1 MTSDYQFVST
11 DTSALTASLISAYE
25 TITGV
30 TVRPASPER
39 LFILWVADI
48 IVQTRALINYAANQN
63 IPSRAS
69 GENLDALGELF
80 YGTERPAAKA
90 ATCTMRFYISE
101 AQSSSILIPAG
112 TRVTDTS
119 STLYWETTEDV
130 YVAIGDTYA
139 DVSAE
144 CQTAGTAGNGYAAGQ
159 INTLVDVFSYYSSC
173 ENITE
178 SANGSDEATDEEYYE
193 LLRASMDAISTAGA
207 QGGYIYWAK
216 TVSTEIA
223 DVIANSPEAGYVNI
237 YVLMSDG
244 SIAGEET
251 KAAVLEVCNA
261 DDVRPL
267 TDYVSVEDPDTV
279 SYDIAFTYYIS
290 SATTRSASDIE
301 ADVETAAEDYKTW
314 QSGKLGRDINPS
326 KLVSLVM
333 AVDGVKRVD
342 VESPTFTELE
352 TGSSGAAPSVAAVGS
367 TTITNGGYEDE

>member
-1 MTSDYQFVST
+1 MASDYQFVST

-30 TVRPASPER
+30 TVQPASPER

-80 YGTERPAAKA
+80 YGTERPTAKA

-119 STLYWETTEDV
+119 NTLYWETAEDV

-144 CQTAGTAGNGYAAGQ
+144 CQTAGTVGNGYAAGQ

-173 ENITE
+173 KNITE

-251 KAAVLEVCNA
+251 KAAVLEACNA

-301 ADVETAAEDYKTW
+301 ADVATATEDYKTW